1 MKKKTQKATPEVD
14 PVVPE
19 VAPPS
24 ADSKTARFAEVYN
37 SDVTGGA
44 FNSQIG
50 RAQAKSPP
58 KSAKAATLLAKAAT
72 LLAKS
77 GKKESPYQMRMREIA
92 EAFAAK
98 VVHPEPDYTA
108 EEVLRLAEG
117 ALNILMEARSVSTIP
132 EWELRRKMCGEPD
145 HDPITKLVGRIQ
157 VYFAKKS

>member
-50 RAQAKSPP
+50 RAKAKSPP
-58 KSAKAATLLAKAAT
+58 KSAKAAP

-108 EEVLRLAEG
+108 EEVLRMAEG